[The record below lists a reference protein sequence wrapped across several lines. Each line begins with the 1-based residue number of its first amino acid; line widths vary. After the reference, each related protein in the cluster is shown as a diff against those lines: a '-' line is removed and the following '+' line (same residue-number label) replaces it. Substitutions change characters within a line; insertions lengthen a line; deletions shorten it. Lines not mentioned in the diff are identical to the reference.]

1 MAVSC
6 EREKNGAA
14 WLERN
19 GDFPL
24 KGRKFP
30 SHDSGHCLRFVLTL
44 DSRIKSQFIWIQC
57 FGSILSQ
64 KYEMWLF
71 QKSVMRSNTRAP
83 LKLKWINIKISW
95 MFWCDKNNKTA
106 EFSRFDKIFFNQLI
120 FLPRKKSTN
129 QLNFQEFFPTLLKY
143 VTFSQ
148 RFGLTKITI
157 QGNCQDLTRILK
169 NQMIYLIRQKSQIS
183 WRVLTAQ
190 ICEQFG
196 TFWKTILATL
206 AESVSW

>member
-1 MAVSC
+1 LGQFYLKNLKCDFFKNQSC
-6 EREKNGAA
+6 R
-14 WLERN
+14 
-19 GDFPL
+19 
-24 KGRKFP
+24 
-30 SHDSGHCLRFVLTL
+30 
-44 DSRIKSQFIWIQC
+44 
-57 FGSILSQ
+57 
-64 KYEMWLF
+64 
-71 QKSVMRSNTRAP
+71 MRSNTRAP
-83 LKLKWINIKISW
+83 LKLSISLFKRIYIKISW

-129 QLNFQEFFPTLLKY
+129 QLNFQEFFPKLLKY

-183 WRVLTAQ
+183 WRGTISKKVLTAQ

-206 AESVSW
+206 AESVSWQVLKFEIQTFGNYTGMSIGFAK